1 MAELAPTP
9 VAEVMVTFRL
19 AESWAVSPWSVDT
32 VVWEEASDGTMM
44 VT

>member
-1 MAELAPTP
+1 
-9 VAEVMVTFRL
+9 MVTFRL

-32 VVWEEASDGTMM
+32 VVWEEVSDGTLM